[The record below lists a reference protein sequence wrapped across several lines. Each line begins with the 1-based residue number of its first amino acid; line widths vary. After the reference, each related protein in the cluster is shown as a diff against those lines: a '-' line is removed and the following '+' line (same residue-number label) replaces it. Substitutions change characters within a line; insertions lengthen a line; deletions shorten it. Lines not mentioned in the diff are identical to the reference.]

1 MTRRALVAAA
11 AAWVAVAGTPVAAQT
26 PLTVEQVLATV
37 DRAFPL
43 LDAARQ
49 EQEAA
54 AGDAL
59 SARGAFDLR
68 LQANGDVQRGEVY
81 DNESAAV
88 SLYQPLTFAGAN
100 VFGGYRLGR
109 GTFAPY
115 DGKAQT
121 LTDGEWKGGVAL
133 PLLRNRAIDSR
144 RGALAR
150 TDLGLQLADQRV
162 AASRLRFLG
171 EAALRYWDWVSAGRQ
186 QDVASR
192 LLQIAEVRDRDLA
205 DAIALG
211 SVAPVERVDNRRAIL
226 QRQSGVISARRSTER
241 QSINVS
247 LYLRAVD
254 GSMLRPG
261 DSQVPGSMPP
271 PPPRIT
277 REQIEADLRLALAN
291 RPDVRAI
298 ELTREQQTITL
309 ELARNELLPTFDLFA
324 EVSKD
329 AGDGSRTLRGAELD
343 AGATFVLPVQRRQ
356 GKGLQR
362 TALANLARLD
372 AELRFA
378 RDRVRAEI
386 EDAASALAAALDVVE
401 VVAAEVLVARELE
414 QAERDRFAL
423 GDSTQFLV
431 NLRELAT
438 ADAAF
443 REISA
448 TAEAHKARVAY
459 DVATARLAVMTGN
472 P

>member
-1 MTRRALVAAA
+1 MRRVLLVAAT
-11 AAWVAVAGTPVAAQT
+11 AAWTLSDVPLVAQT
-26 PLTVEQVLATV
+26 PLTVQEVLASV

-68 LQANGDVQRGEVY
+68 LQAGVDVLRGEVY
-81 DNESAAV
+81 QNESGSVTA
-88 SLYQPLTFAGAN
+88 YQPLTFAGAN
-100 VFGGYRLGR
+100 IFGGYRIGR
-109 GTFAPY
+109 GTFADY
-115 DGKAQT
+115 DGKPET
-121 LTDGEWKGGVAL
+121 LTDGEWKVGASL

-144 RGALAR
+144 RGALER
-150 TDLGLQLADQRV
+150 TELGMQLADQRV

-171 EAALRYWDWVSAGRQ
+171 EGAVRYWDWVAAGRQ
-186 QDVASR
+186 QAVAAQ
-192 LLQIAEVRDRDLA
+192 LLQIAETRDRDLA

-211 SVAPVERVDNRRAIL
+211 AVAPVERLDNRRAIL
-226 QRQSGVISARRSTER
+226 QRQGSVIGARRNTER
-241 QSINVS
+241 QAINVS
-247 LYLRAVD
+247 LYLRGAD
-254 GSMLRPG
+254 GSMQRPVEG
-261 DSQVPGSMPP
+261 QVPGSMPP
-271 PPPRIT
+271 PPARIT
-277 REQIEADLRLALAN
+277 PEELAADLAGALAN
-291 RPDVRAI
+291 RPDVKAV
-298 ELTREQQTITL
+298 ELSRRQQEVTL
-309 ELARNELLPTFDLFA
+309 ALARNEVLPSFDVFA
-324 EVSKD
+324 EVSRD
-329 AGDGSRTLRGAELD
+329 AGDGSRSLRGPILD
-343 AGATFVLPVQRRQ
+343 TGAAFALPVQRRQ

-362 TALANLARLD
+362 TALANLSRLD

-386 EDAASALAAALDVVE
+386 EDAASALAAALDVVDVVRDE
-401 VVAAEVLVARELE
+401 VRVARELE
-414 QAERDRFAL
+414 QAERDRFTL

-443 REISA
+443 REIST

-459 DVATARLAVMTGN
+459 EVATGRLSILLSN